1 MLSCRDEGD
10 WWAAVEDEEWP
21 NGPKQRAAILSDF
34 GDKYGDR
41 RQEIVFI
48 GIGMDQPAIEAALD
62 GCLLSDEEMQKY
74 DVNWA
79 KVADPH
85 HAGVPSATPVPA

>member
-1 MLSCRDEGD
+1 M
-10 WWAAVEDEEWP
+10 EDEEWP

>member
-1 MLSCRDEGD
+1 MPCRDEGD

-21 NGPKQRAAILSDF
+21 MDPKQRASILADF
-34 GDKYGDR
+34 VVKYGDR

-62 GCLLSDEEMQKY
+62 VCLLSDEELLAY
-74 DVNWA
+74 DKNWA
-79 KVADPH
+79 KIPDPEH
-85 HAGVPSATPVPA
+85 PGVPAAVQS